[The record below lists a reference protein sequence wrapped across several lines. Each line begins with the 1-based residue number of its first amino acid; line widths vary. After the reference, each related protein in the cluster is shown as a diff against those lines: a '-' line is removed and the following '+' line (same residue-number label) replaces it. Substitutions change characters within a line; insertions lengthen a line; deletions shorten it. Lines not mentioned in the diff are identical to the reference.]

1 MIGVLRL
8 GLSDPGTRFLDGSRM
23 LPCRGTPAVRPCLL
37 EVRRGGVQGGGVI
50 YPSPGD
56 SPRDSPP
63 GVQTGRS
70 RRRRAVCLHF
80 PKFLNHLRNS
90 FCILAS
96 GRGVL
101 RGVDLP
107 SPNCH
112 HHFQRP
118 PRAGALPR
126 CGDLVLQHAAALQPL
141 ARSLGVLWG
150 WVVGAAQVRLS
161 SRTFRGSG
169 TWLRQKWEL
178 SGL

>member
-1 MIGVLRL
+1 M
-8 GLSDPGTRFLDGSRM
+8 
-23 LPCRGTPAVRPCLL
+23 
-37 EVRRGGVQGGGVI
+37 
-50 YPSPGD
+50 
-56 SPRDSPP
+56 
-63 GVQTGRS
+63 
-70 RRRRAVCLHF
+70 CLHF
-80 PKFLNHLRNS
+80 PKFLNHLKNS

-126 CGDLVLQHAAALQPL
+126 CGDLVLQHAAALQQL

-150 WVVGAAQVRLS
+150 GVVGAAQVRLS

-169 TWLRQKWEL
+169 TWLRQKWGL